1 MTCSAASHA
10 AAQKSVVSGANGR
23 KTSQGVVR
31 QLKMQMDKCWYIE
44 CKVCDYVQP
53 AKAKRRMGIM
63 FMISFKS
70 LASRNLR
77 PRNDVAVEVVVNVGG
92 VAGVGRLDVSGDLG
106 GGREGLASA
115 ASDLDLRARDVEL
128 RGRAGVVDTK
138 LLDTEQVL
146 AGSNARGN
154 SDGVVVCAVIS
165 QCSVQVVNNVM
176 WTYPSGPMWPGH
188 RRRWGQSP

>member
-1 MTCSAASHA
+1 
-10 AAQKSVVSGANGR
+10 
-23 KTSQGVVR
+23 
-31 QLKMQMDKCWYIE
+31 
-44 CKVCDYVQP
+44 
-53 AKAKRRMGIM
+53 M

-77 PRNDVAVEVVVNVGG
+77 PGNDVAVEVVVNVGG

-154 SDGVVVCAVIS
+154 SDGVVVCVVIS
-165 QCSVQVVNNVM
+165 QCSVNNVM